1 MEVELVAIV
10 LTPLN
15 RPGSGERPG
24 HNRHVVFG
32 KYDMKRETSALSVR
46 PETLRVIRVGYHLL

>member
-32 KYDMKRETSALSVR
+32 KYDMKRETSALSDSR
-46 PETLRVIRVGYHLL
+46 AGENDPSGQWATP